1 MLADDEVLL
10 AQIKEQIEIG
20 VKYQG
25 YIERQAGEI
34 ERNEAHENTRLPENL
49 DYSEVRGLSF
59 EARQKLTQFRPETI
73 GQGVAHFRHHAGCDL
88 AADGSPE
95 ARPRSARAENPLT
108 LAPTTRR
115 WLNDGAY
122 RHDGARGARR
132 SAGRGPTR
140 TGHRAERGTK
150 GKLLDY
156 VALLAK
162 WNAVYNLT
170 AIRDPRQM
178 LIQHI
183 LDSLSIVPHLA
194 TLGPATVL
202 DVGSGGGLPGIV
214 LAIVFPEW
222 SITVNDIV
230 QKKSAFQSQAK
241 AELGLGNLSVVTGR
255 VENLRPRGRGSRKVR
270 CNCLARI
277 RRACGFR
284 YTGPSPRRGRRR
296 DLGNEGRSTGWEIER
311 LPEGAHVKQVIR
323 LKVPALDAERHLI
336 EVTVG

>member
-1 MLADDEVLL
+1 M
-10 AQIKEQIEIG
+10 
-20 VKYQG
+20 
-25 YIERQAGEI
+25 
-34 ERNEAHENTRLPENL
+34 T
-49 DYSEVRGLSF
+49 
-59 EARQKLTQFRPETI
+59 ARIDTT
-73 GQGVAHFRHHAGCDL
+73 AGCETL
-88 AADGSPE
+88 AALLEEGLRELDIDLT
-95 ARPRSARAENPLT
+95 AEQ
-108 LAPTTRR
+108 
-115 WLNDGAY
+115 
-122 RHDGARGARR
+122 
-132 SAGRGPTR
+132 
-140 TGHRAERGTK
+140 K

-183 LDSLSIVPHLA
+183 LDSLSIGPHLA
-194 TLGPATVL
+194 TLGPATLL

-255 VENLRPRGRGSRKVR
+255 VENLRPGIEVPGKFDAIVSRAFAELADFVT
-270 CNCLARI
+270 LARHLVADDGAI
-277 RRACGFR
+277 WAMKGVRPDG
-284 YTGPSPRRGRRR
+284 
-296 DLGNEGRSTGWEIER
+296 EIER

>member
-1 MLADDEVLL
+1 MTARIDTT
-10 AQIKEQIEIG
+10 
-20 VKYQG
+20 
-25 YIERQAGEI
+25 AGRE
-34 ERNEAHENTRLPENL
+34 P
-49 DYSEVRGLSF
+49 
-59 EARQKLTQFRPETI
+59 
-73 GQGVAHFRHHAGCDL
+73 L
-88 AADGSPE
+88 AALLEEGLRELDIE
-95 ARPRSARAENPLT
+95 LSAEQ
-108 LAPTTRR
+108 
-115 WLNDGAY
+115 
-122 RHDGARGARR
+122 
-132 SAGRGPTR
+132 
-140 TGHRAERGTK
+140 K

-255 VENLRPRGRGSRKVR
+255 VENLRPGAEVPGKFDVIVSRAFAELADFVT
-270 CNCLARI
+270 LARHLVADDGAI
-277 RRACGFR
+277 WAMKGVRPDG
-284 YTGPSPRRGRRR
+284 
-296 DLGNEGRSTGWEIER
+296 EIER

>member
-1 MLADDEVLL
+1 MTARSNTAAGRDALAGLLDE
-10 AQIKEQIEIG
+10 
-20 VKYQG
+20 
-25 YIERQAGEI
+25 
-34 ERNEAHENTRLPENL
+34 
-49 DYSEVRGLSF
+49 GLR
-59 EARQKLTQFRPETI
+59 ELGI
-73 GQGVAHFRHHAGCDL
+73 DL
-88 AADGSPE
+88 SPE
-95 ARPRSARAENPLT
+95 QKA
-108 LAPTTRR
+108 
-115 WLNDGAY
+115 
-122 RHDGARGARR
+122 
-132 SAGRGPTR
+132 
-140 TGHRAERGTK
+140 
-150 GKLLDY
+150 KLLDY

-194 TLGPATVL
+194 ALGPASAL

-241 AELGLGNLSVVTGR
+241 AELGLTNLFVVTGR
-255 VENLRPRGRGSRKVR
+255 VESLQPGVEIPEKFDVIVSRAFAELADFVT
-270 CNCLARI
+270 LARHLVADNGAI
-277 RRACGFR
+277 WAMKGVRPDG
-284 YTGPSPRRGRRR
+284 
-296 DLGNEGRSTGWEIER
+296 EIER

-323 LKVPALDAERHLI
+323 LKVPSLEAERHLV